1 MRNKLFTFLVAFGLM
16 IAGTA
21 SASLY
26 NYFNGDLPSI
36 QERTPLAEQC
46 GIYDYAGTYEQNIA
60 LEDCLSGEGSDQML
74 GVTIPDVVALFE
86 DNLGATLT
94 KTATSSMTLVSGED
108 KEGNALSGTFGFII
122 DEGTTREEFIIA
134 TCAGTACTDLER
146 GISVEDGKTTV
157 VALQFKHRLGA
168 SIKMTNYPILGRMA
182 SVLKGT
188 DSTGKGIFIIGDDTN
203 SIKFDTTTTSIK
215 YMYAW
220 DSSSNPF
227 LRYNGSNWQFSDDG
241 VSSVNMV
248 TGGGGLSA
256 SSTQGI
262 QINSS
267 EIGVI
272 VSSTQ
277 GMYGGADGQGV
288 YQKSK
293 TDGGILKSS
302 DGDYITTSSLVS
314 AGVATSTP
322 TADKIP
328 IADGSGRITDWVD
341 TQFGGDGSDGALTL
355 ADTTTTIDLTS
366 SSTIVKNYTSISIDA
381 SSTLNFSNPK
391 STGSYTILKSQGDCT
406 IAGDIDMTGMGVSG
420 GTGGTTESANGVVGA
435 NSSLLLDDAAVYG
448 DNGNGGGDGTGG
460 EAGDAGVVFSDN
472 KWFYTMISEDRLS
485 RKTIIQFSGS
495 SGGGGGAGDQ
505 ANHGDGGDGGAGG
518 GAILIQCKGALNF
531 TGTIDVSGK
540 DASDGPDVTSNATGG
555 GGGGGG
561 SAGTA
566 IILYNSLTANTGTIT
581 ASGGDGG
588 DGGDGKNIGIS
599 NSNGAGGAGGAG
611 SYTAAGGAGGAGDQ
625 SAGENGG
632 NAGGAGAGG
641 GGGGGGG
648 ANQSNFAGGT
658 GGTGGA
664 SDTNLYLIA
673 ENNWF

>member
-328 IADGSGRITDWVD
+328 IADGSGKIDDDWI
-341 TQFGGDGSDGALTL
+341 SD
-355 ADTTTTIDLTS
+355 
-366 SSTIVKNYTSISIDA
+366 N
-381 SSTLNFSNPK
+381 
-391 STGSYTILKSQGDCT
+391 LKSQIKFTTTADETISANDLVTLLSAPTTKTGLVGQASGEGTSATNTNGDRRSTVFT
-406 IAGDIDMTGMGVSG
+406 IPENVSEINQYSVTVRETSG
-420 GTGGTTESANGVVGA
+420 GIMGINCNV
-435 NSSLLLDDAAVYG
+435 SLQKIDT
-448 DNGNGGGDGTGG
+448 GTGYP
-460 EAGDAGVVFSDN
+460 D
-472 KWFYTMISEDRLS
+472 
-485 RKTIIQFSGS
+485 GS
-495 SGGGGGAGDQ
+495 KI
-505 ANHGDGGDGGAGG
+505 H
-518 GAILIQCKGALNF
+518 NF
-531 TGTIDVSGK
+531 NTSFEN
-540 DASDGPDVTSNATGG
+540 DASDDGLT
-555 GGGGGG
+555 
-561 SAGTA
+561 SAGSLGLAVTVGDDYAIVVEKTGDDGSWQLRGNSVQSDPLVKTA
-566 IILYNSLTANTGTIT
+566 VKFT
-581 ASGGDGG
+581 
-588 DGGDGKNIGIS
+588 
-599 NSNGAGGAGGAG
+599 
-611 SYTAAGGAGGAGDQ
+611 
-625 SAGENGG
+625 
-632 NAGGAGAGG
+632 
-641 GGGGGGG
+641 
-648 ANQSNFAGGT
+648 AGGT
-658 GGTGGA
+658 GWETESIYGA
-664 SDTNLYLIA
+664 SSLSNVTYGAIGLFVQSDNETLLESEVIGVATASSTDGNSLELVTSGVMSGFTGLVKGTSYYVSANGAVADSGTKLVGRAISTTELYI
-673 ENNWF
+673 NIDN